1 MYDIDWGHFDLKK
14 NLCFIQNIKIKVRFT
29 VRFDILQWL
38 ERVAKLKIKHF

>member
-1 MYDIDWGHFDLKK
+1 MYDIDCFDLK
-14 NLCFIQNIKIKVRFT
+14 NVYLVQNTKIKVRFT